1 MNIGASVERR
11 THSTAR
17 SENNSDSDT
26 DIVRPRI
33 KRPGQSAGSAV
44 LPKTKRPSGA
54 TARSEND
61 SDSDTDIVQPK
72 MKRPAGSSVLPKTK
86 RPSGATARSE
96 NDSDSDTVIVQPKMK
111 RPAGSTVLPKMERPS
126 GSTARPENNS
136 DSNTDVGKTKV
147 KRCRWSEYELGVL
160 FASVGN
166 FITNKKMPPGKAVNE
181 LAKKLTNRTPA
192 QVRTQINNFV
202 TGKLLPR

>member
-26 DIVRPRI
+26 DIVQPRI
-33 KRPGQSAGSAV
+33 KRPGQSAGSTV

-61 SDSDTDIVQPK
+61 SDSDTD
-72 MKRPAGSSVLPKTK
+72 
-86 RPSGATARSE
+86 
-96 NDSDSDTVIVQPKMK
+96 IVQPKMK